1 MKRMLLTFM
10 LTLSCGVF
18 AQNDPIW
25 MQLER
30 GKSFFAEGDYGN
42 AMICFRKCPAAE
54 NITATSLPE
63 RLPKADVQDLRGQI
77 VSDTDAAFFETTLV
91 EEEFF
96 FRVKSGLS
104 EFDRIRLANL
114 FREYDYQPK
123 VPEAYVMMARVSE
136 IEGETELAER
146 YYRIALEQTEAFGAG
161 SSIYEIYYLLI
172 ELYINAG
179 NPEKAAAAFEELN
192 SYNAFLNS
200 EEGKR
205 FVEDIYAS
213 FKKNGLDKTMEL
225 YRRSGDSFLKSYRL
239 AGDRNAEVGDYE
251 AAVRSY
257 LLNVVA
263 ALSVLMEELP
273 NVSFGTEHGSV
284 EEVLTEALKNAYMVR
299 FIESVDLFGTFC
311 ELGEALAQ
319 TGDWQNAQNFFWLT
333 AQYALQSEEREKASA
348 RWNEIA
354 GEKIG

>member
-1 MKRMLLTFM
+1 MKQILLTFM
-10 LTLSCGVF
+10 LALSCSAF

-30 GKSFFAEGDYGN
+30 GKSFFAKGDYGN
-42 AMICFRKCPAAE
+42 AMICFRKCPAVE

-63 RLPKADVQDLRGQI
+63 RLPKADVQTLREQI
-77 VSDTDAAFFETTLV
+77 DNDTDAAFFETTLV

-96 FRVKSGLS
+96 FRVKSDLS

-114 FREYDYQPK
+114 FQEYEYQPK
-123 VPEAYVMMARVSE
+123 IPEAYVMMARISE

-146 YYRIALEQTEAFGAG
+146 YYRIALEQTEAFGVD

-179 NPEKAAAAFEELN
+179 DPEKAAAAFEELN
-192 SYNAFLNS
+192 AYNDFLNS
-200 EEGKR
+200 EEGKQ
-205 FVEDIYAS
+205 FVEDIYSS

-225 YRRSGDSFLKSYRL
+225 YRRTGDSFLKAYRL
-239 AGDRNAEVGDYE
+239 AGNRSVEVGDYE

-257 LLNVVA
+257 LLNIVV

-273 NVSFGTEHGSV
+273 NVSFGTKIDSV
-284 EEVLTEALKNAYMVR
+284 EGVLAESLKNDYMVR

-319 TGDWQNAQNFFWLT
+319 IGDWQNAQNFFWLT
-333 AQYALQSEEREKASA
+333 AQYALQSEERERASA